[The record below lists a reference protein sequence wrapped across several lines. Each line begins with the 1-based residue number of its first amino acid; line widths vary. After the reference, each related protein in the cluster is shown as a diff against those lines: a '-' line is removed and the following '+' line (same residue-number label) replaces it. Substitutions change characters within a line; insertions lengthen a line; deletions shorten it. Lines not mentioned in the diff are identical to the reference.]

1 MSISAPFIARPI
13 ATSLLAVALLLAG
26 LLGYNALPVSA
37 LPQVDFPTIQ
47 VTTELPG
54 ASPETIATLITASLE
69 RQFGEIQGLSSM
81 TSTSAEGTSEITLQ
95 FDLSRNIDSAAQD
108 VQAAINAAAGTLP
121 TNLPYPPTYSKVNP
135 ADAPVL
141 TLALTSETVPI
152 AQIGDAAD
160 TLLQPKLSQIAGVG
174 KVTVQGGIR
183 PAIRVQIDPARL
195 AAYGL
200 GLEDVRSAVADANVN
215 GAKGGFDGPRLATA
229 LGANDQITSPAQYAN
244 LIIAWRNQ
252 APVRIRDV
260 GQVVGG
266 VENDRVGAWYFPP
279 PAAGKRAAMTQAVIL
294 DIQRQPGANIVETV
308 ATIKRQLPQL
318 QRAMP
323 AGIKLTIVA
332 DRTDTIRASVADVQ
346 VTLVLAVI
354 LVTLVI
360 YLFLGSIRATIIPA
374 LALPLSL
381 IGTFGVMALL
391 GIGLDNLSLMALT
404 VATGFVVDDAIVMI
418 ENVVRY
424 IEMGERPLVAA
435 YKGARQIGFTI
446 VSLTVS
452 LIAVFIP
459 LLFMTG
465 VVGRLFSAFAITLSV
480 AVIVSALVSLT
491 LTPMMCGRL
500 LRPAEQVHPG
510 RLARA
515 FEAGFNRSLAF
526 YRRSLHWSL
535 RHDGLVLLIAAATLV
550 GTVLLYMVI
559 PKGFLPQ
566 QDTGIVTAV
575 IQASQTASIP
585 RMSRLQAQVGGII
598 QADPAVAGITS
609 FVGAGTI
616 NATPNVGQFT
626 IALKP
631 IGQRAPVAAVIDRLD
646 AAIERI
652 PGVTV
657 FMQPVQD
664 IQIGTRVSRTQFQY
678 TLVDTSA
685 TELDTW
691 APRLVAALQKLSE
704 LRDVASDQQ
713 DEGLQTYIDVNRD
726 AAMRLGVP
734 MQAIE
739 DTLYDA
745 FGQRQISTI
754 FAESNQYRVILEAN
768 PAFQAN
774 PGSLSQLYVSGT
786 ASSASTSSNQSSTG
800 NGPNTNTTANT
811 GNTTNPSTAAS
822 LTSTAT
828 NAPEPEVPLTG
839 IATVTRRVAPLAIT
853 HQSQFPS
860 VTLSFDLAPGASL
873 GDAVTAVRQAERS
886 LGMPDTISGLYS
898 GDAAEFQR
906 SLASEPWLILA
917 AVVVIYIVLGVLY
930 ESTIHPVTILSTLPS
945 AGIGALLA
953 LMLTGQDLSL
963 VALVGI
969 VLLMGIV
976 KKNAIMMIDFAIEA
990 QRDRALSPDAAIE
1003 EASLLRF
1010 RPIMMTTAAA
1020 LLGAVPLVI
1029 EGGAGSELRYPLGI
1043 AIIGGLLL
1051 SQLLTLYTT
1060 PAIYLAFERLRL
1072 RFAPRPDAQ
1081 AAPAE

>member
-1 MSISAPFIARPI
+1 VSISAPFIARPI

-691 APRLVAALQKLSE
+691 APRLVAALQKLPE

-754 FAESNQYRVILEAN
+754 FAESNQYRVILEAD